1 MTLERPGE
9 PPPVNDQI
17 EALRAV
23 IPQLGNSAEFATS
36 LVARFDDWGNLS
48 DKQWHWVGELTKR
61 ASQPQK
67 AKVQVGDLSALLALF
82 DKAKQHLK
90 RPAIVLSVEGMDKF
104 VRLSVAGPQA
114 KVPGSIN
121 VATAEPFGEGRW
133 FGRITREGEFA
144 PSREEAPPALV
155 PALTR
160 FACDPVV
167 EAKRHAK
174 LTGLCC
180 FCNRQLT
187 DERSTD
193 VGYGPICAGH
203 YGLPWGSK

>member
-1 MTLERPGE
+1 
-9 PPPVNDQI
+9 VNDQI

-23 IPQLGNSAEFATS
+23 IPQLGTSAKFATD
-36 LVARFDDWGNLS
+36 LVARFDGCGNLS

-61 ASQPQK
+61 ASQTQK

-82 DKAKQHLK
+82 DKAKAHFK

-114 KVPGSIN
+114 KAPGTIN
-121 VATAEPFGEGRW
+121 VATAEPFGDGKW
-133 FGRITREGEFA
+133 FGRITRLGEFQ
-144 PSREEAPPALV
+144 PSREEAPQALV
-155 PALTR
+155 PALVR
-160 FACDPVV
+160 FACDPVL

-174 LTGLCC
+174 ATAQRINGKLVGLCC
-180 FCNRQLT
+180 FCNQRLT

>member
-1 MTLERPGE
+1 
-9 PPPVNDQI
+9 VNDQI
-17 EALRAV
+17 EALRAA
-23 IPQLGNSAEFATS
+23 IPQLGSSAEFATS
-36 LVARFDDWGNLS
+36 LVARFDAWGNLS

-61 ASQPQK
+61 ATQPK
-67 AKVQVGDLSALLALF
+67 KEAVQVGDLSALLALF
-82 DKAKQHLK
+82 DKAKAHLK
-90 RPAIVLSVEGMDKF
+90 RPAIVLSVEGMDKH

-114 KVPGSIN
+114 KAPGTVN
-121 VATAEPFGEGRW
+121 VATAEPFGEGTW
-133 FGRITREGEFA
+133 FGRITREGEFS
-144 PSREEAPPALV
+144 PSREEMPAALV
-155 PALTR
+155 PALVR

-174 LTGLCC
+174 ATAQRINGKLVGLCC
-180 FCNRQLT
+180 FCNQRLT